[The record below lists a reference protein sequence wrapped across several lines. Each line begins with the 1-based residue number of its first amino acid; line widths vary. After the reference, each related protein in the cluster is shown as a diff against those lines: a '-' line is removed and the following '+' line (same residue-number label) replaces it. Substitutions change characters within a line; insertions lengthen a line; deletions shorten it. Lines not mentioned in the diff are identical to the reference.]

1 MGEWLERGEKEMFH
15 ILVVEDNDNTRKLM
29 QAVLSQNGYEPILAR
44 DGVEALEI
52 LDRKHV
58 DLIVLDIMMPRMDGY
73 EFTETLRASGCDLP
87 ILMVTAKEKP
97 ADKHKGFMIGTD
109 DYMVKPVDEEEM
121 ILRIAALLRRSRIVN
136 EHRLEIGSTV
146 LDYDSLTVRCPQG
159 VMELPKKEFML
170 LFKLLSY
177 QNKIF
182 TRRQLMDEIWD
193 MDSESDER
201 TVDVH
206 INRLRDHFRGND
218 DFDIV
223 TVRGL
228 GYKAVKRG

>member
-1 MGEWLERGEKEMFH
+1 MFH

-29 QAVLSQNGYEPILAR
+29 LAVLSQNGYEPIPAR
-44 DGVEALEI
+44 DGIEALEV
-52 LDRKHV
+52 LDRKHI

-73 EFTETLRASGCDLP
+73 EFTETLRASGCEIP

-97 ADKHKGFMIGTD
+97 ADKHKGFIIGTD

-121 ILRIAALLRRSRIVN
+121 LLRIAALLRRSKIVN
-136 EHRLEIGSTV
+136 DHQLTVGRTV
-146 LDYDSLTVRCPQG
+146 LDYDALSVTTPAGTSV
-159 VMELPKKEFML
+159 LPKKEFLL

-177 QNKIF
+177 PNKIF

-206 INRLRDHFRGND
+206 INRLRDRFRRNND
-218 DFDIV
+218 FEIV

>member
-1 MGEWLERGEKEMFH
+1 MTVFH
-15 ILVVEDNDNTRKLM
+15 ILVVEDNANMRKLM
-29 QAVLSQNGYEPILAR
+29 QAVLSQNGYEPILAC
-44 DGVEALEI
+44 DGIEALEV
-52 LDRKHV
+52 LDKKHV

-73 EFTETLRASGCDLP
+73 EFTETLRASGCEIP

-97 ADKHKGFMIGTD
+97 ADKRKGFLIGTD

-121 ILRIAALLRRSRIVN
+121 LLRIAALLRRARIVN
-136 EHRLEIGSTV
+136 DHRLEVGDTL
-146 LDYDSLTVRCPQG
+146 LDYDALTVKSPAG
-159 VMELPKKEFML
+159 LMELPKKEFML

-206 INRLRDHFRGND
+206 VNRLRDRFRSNE
-218 DFDIV
+218 DFEIV

>member
-1 MGEWLERGEKEMFH
+1 
-15 ILVVEDNDNTRKLM
+15 
-29 QAVLSQNGYEPILAR
+29 
-44 DGVEALEI
+44 
-52 LDRKHV
+52 
-58 DLIVLDIMMPRMDGY
+58 
-73 EFTETLRASGCDLP
+73 
-87 ILMVTAKEKP
+87 
-97 ADKHKGFMIGTD
+97 
-109 DYMVKPVDEEEM
+109 
-121 ILRIAALLRRSRIVN
+121 
-136 EHRLEIGSTV
+136 
-146 LDYDSLTVRCPQG
+146 
-159 VMELPKKEFML
+159 ML

-206 INRLRDHFRGND
+206 INRLRDHFSSND
-218 DFDIV
+218 DFEIV